1 MSLEKYKT
9 QILKADEN
17 GISAAA
23 ELIKLGEV
31 VGMPTETV
39 YGLAADALNPCA
51 VEKIFA
57 AKDRPAD
64 NPLIV
69 HIADFDDIFA
79 LCHDIPS
86 TALDIAKHF
95 WPAPLTLI
103 LPKNDCVP
111 DVTSGGLDTV
121 GVRMPDNAVAR
132 ELIRKS
138 GKPLAAPSANTSG
151 KPSPTSAYHVFDDMN
166 TKIPA
171 IIDAGECRVGVES
184 TVISFKDNCVVIL
197 RPGFITKEDLEPF
210 CDEVIIHKNVLSELD
225 AGAVA
230 ASPGM
235 KYKHYSPKCEVFL
248 VESKSAKAFFDYA
261 QQHADIN
268 NDYLVIFDDDINT
281 SDIKAITYGRNDAE
295 NAHDI
300 FKALRKIDDLGA
312 AHAFV
317 RAPGKSGVGLA
328 VYNRLIRA
336 AGFKVI
342 TLD

>member
-9 QILKADEN
+9 QILKADEK
-17 GISAAA
+17 GISKAA
-23 ELIKLGEV
+23 ELIRQGEV

-39 YGLAADALNPCA
+39 YGLAADALNTNA
-51 VEKIFA
+51 VKKIFA
-57 AKDRPAD
+57 AKGRPAD

-69 HIADFDDIFA
+69 HIAELDDIYK
-79 LCHDIPS
+79 LCHDIPKC
-86 TALDIAKHF
+86 ALKIAKHF

-121 GVRMPDNAVAR
+121 GVRMPDNIAA
-132 ELIRKS
+132 EKLIKSS

-151 KPSPTSAYHVFDDMN
+151 KPSPTSAAHVFDDMN

-171 IIDAGECRVGVES
+171 IIDGGECKVGVES
-184 TVISFKDNCVVIL
+184 TVISFENNKVIIL

-225 AGAVA
+225 ANAVA

-248 VESKSAKAFFDYA
+248 VESTSAKAFFDYA
-261 QQHADIN
+261 NQNADAE
-268 NDYLVIFDDDINT
+268 NDYLIIFDEDINT
-281 SDIKAITYGRNDAE
+281 SNIKAITYGKNDAE

-300 FKALRKIDDLGA
+300 FKALRDIDDLGA
-312 AHAFV
+312 KHTFV
-317 RAPGKSGVGLA
+317 RAPGKNGVGLA

>member
-17 GISAAA
+17 GISKAA
-23 ELIKLGEV
+23 ELIRQGEV

-39 YGLAADALNPCA
+39 YGLAADALNTNA
-51 VEKIFA
+51 VKKIFA
-57 AKDRPAD
+57 AKGRPAD

-69 HIADFDDIFA
+69 HIAELDDIYK
-79 LCHDIPS
+79 LCHDIPEC
-86 TALDIAKHF
+86 AIKIAKHF

-103 LPKNDCVP
+103 LPKNDCIP

-121 GVRMPDNAVAR
+121 GVRMPDNATAR
-132 ELIRKS
+132 ELIRTS

-151 KPSPTSAYHVFDDMN
+151 KPSPTSATHVFDDMN

-171 IIDAGECRVGVES
+171 IIDGGECKVGVES
-184 TVISFKDNCVVIL
+184 TVISFENNKVIIL

-210 CDEVIIHKNVLSELD
+210 CDEVIIHKNVLTELD
-225 AGAVA
+225 ANAVA

-248 VESKSAKAFFDYA
+248 VESKSAKAFFEYA
-261 QQHADIN
+261 KQNADAE
-268 NDYLVIFDDDINT
+268 NDYLIIFDEDINT
-281 SDIKAITYGRNDAE
+281 SNIKEITYGKNDAE

-300 FKALRKIDDLGA
+300 FKALRDIDDLGA
-312 AHAFV
+312 KRAFV
-317 RAPGKSGVGLA
+317 RAPSKSGVGLA

-342 TLD
+342 TLE